1 MYQKTVVVG
10 HLGQDPEMRYTPSG
24 QPVCSFSVATNRRW
38 TDRNGQ
44 EQERTTWF
52 RVTAWGKLAEVCAQ
66 YLTKGRLVLVE
77 GDIDASA
84 WVGQDGQP
92 RATLELTARTVKF
105 LGSRDA
111 AAWSGG
117 EPQVATQTT
126 EESASLEEDE
136 LPF

>member
-52 RVTAWGKLAEVCAQ
+52 RVTAWGKLAEVCSQ

-77 GDIDASA
+77 GDIEASA

-105 LGSRDA
+105 LGGRDTA
-111 AAWSGG
+111 STWTGG
-117 EPQVATQTT
+117 EATTAT
-126 EESASLEEDE
+126 ESESTPLEEDE